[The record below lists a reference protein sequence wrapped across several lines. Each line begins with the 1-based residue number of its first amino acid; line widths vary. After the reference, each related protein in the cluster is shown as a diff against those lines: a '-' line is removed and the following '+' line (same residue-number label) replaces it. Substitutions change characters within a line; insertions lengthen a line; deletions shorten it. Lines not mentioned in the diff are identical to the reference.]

1 MFAIAKEMMK
11 KFLFYLLTL
20 VLLTGCGPEGSK
32 FRLAGRLRNINL
44 GQFLV
49 YSPDGGFVGIDTIK
63 VQNGRFSYE
72 REVRKDVTLILVF
85 PNFSEQAVFAS
96 PGEEVE
102 IKGDAT
108 HLKEMT
114 IKGTDENDELTK
126 LRTRLNKLTPPEI
139 PAAVAQYIE
148 EEPTSIVSIYLL
160 DKYFVNAKTPDYVEA
175 QRLAGLML
183 KANPDNGRLRKLKTQ
198 LDGLKNSR
206 LQAMLPVVSAKDLD
220 DKQVST
226 NQLKGKVGVIS
237 TWATWNYPSTDV
249 QRRLRKLQKKYPQNL
264 SLISICMDGDKREC
278 KKRVERDSL
287 MWSVIC
293 DGQMFQNQMVQQL
306 GLFVIPSM
314 IVTNKQGKIIARDL
328 EPNKVEEELEKLLK

>member
-49 YSPDGGFVGIDTIK
+49 YSPDGGFVGVDTIK

-264 SLISICMDGDKREC
+264 SLISICMDGDRREC

>member
-20 VLLTGCGPEGSK
+20 VLLTGCGPEGNK

-49 YSPDGGFVGIDTIK
+49 YSPDGGFVGVDTIK